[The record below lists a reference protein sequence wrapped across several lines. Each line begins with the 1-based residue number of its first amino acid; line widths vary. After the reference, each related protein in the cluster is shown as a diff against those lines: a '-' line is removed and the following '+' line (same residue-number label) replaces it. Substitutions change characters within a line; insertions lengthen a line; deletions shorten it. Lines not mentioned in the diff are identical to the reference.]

1 MTDHVTTGQLW
12 EVAANAFG
20 GFERFR
26 VERVENGMAC
36 GTMVATG
43 RAASFHASTLAR
55 HMRGARVVQNADGS
69 PAHRQLPGKQ
79 RPDREP
85 TASDYRRL
93 TAPRGLSPAEREEW
107 IREAEANA
115 RAKAR

>member
-1 MTDHVTTGQLW
+1 MTVATGQLW

-26 VERVENGMAC
+26 VDRVENGMAC
-36 GTMVATG
+36 GTMIATG

-55 HMRGARVVQNADGS
+55 HLRGARVVQNADGS
-69 PAHRQLPGKQ
+69 PALRPPPGKE
-79 RPDREP
+79 RPGHEP

-93 TAPRGLSPAEREEW
+93 TAPRGLTPAEREEW
-107 IREAEANA
+107 MREAETDA
-115 RAKAR
+115 RKAR